1 MKITK
6 KINLKQMEILEKTYQ
21 GAKPAL
27 IFNSVFE
34 LLVAVILSAQCTDA
48 RVNATTA
55 RLFKKANTPKAMI
68 ELGIPA
74 LEEQIHDCG
83 FFRAKAKHI
92 FETSN
97 ILLQKYEGEVP
108 NNFDELVKLPG
119 VGRKTANVIMS
130 VAFNEPAIAVDTH
143 VFRVSN
149 RLALAIG
156 ETPIEVEKGLQQ
168 IIPREKWGDF
178 HHYLIWHGRKIC
190 KARKP
195 LCDKCPLNEFCPK
208 RSDIK

>member
-1 MKITK
+1 
-6 KINLKQMEILEKTYQ
+6 MEIYGFQ
-21 GAKPAL
+21 GTKPAL

-108 NNFDELVKLPG
+108 NNFDELIKLPG
-119 VGRKTANVIMS
+119 VGRKT
-130 VAFNEPAIAVDTH
+130 AIAVDTH